1 MGLKRWKN
9 SHDNEIYA
17 EYFDAGL
24 VFLLLTQPLQTV
36 SVKPLLCLN
45 QTVVNKCGIFNI
57 GKKPKPCECLE
68 NHFLGQ
74 NLPLSSDRT
83 DSMRSHEFWKKINQE
98 VM

>member
-1 MGLKRWKN
+1 MGMKRWKI

-24 VFLLLTQPLQTV
+24 VFFLLTQPLQTV

-45 QTVVNKCGIFNI
+45 QTLVNKCGIFNI
-57 GKKPKPCECLE
+57 GKKTKPCECLE

>member
-1 MGLKRWKN
+1 MGLKRWKI

-57 GKKPKPCECLE
+57 GKNP
-68 NHFLGQ
+68 NHVNVLKTIF
-74 NLPLSSDRT
+74 
-83 DSMRSHEFWKKINQE
+83 
-98 VM
+98 